1 MRRNQCE
8 RKKCGIGNSVNM
20 KPRKIHKTKKLQ
32 SKRKAASFNT
42 FEEKEVF
49 VKITS
54 NARA

>member
-1 MRRNQCE
+1 M
-8 RKKCGIGNSVNM
+8 GNSVNM

-42 FEEKEVF
+42 FEEKEGF

>member
-1 MRRNQCE
+1 
-8 RKKCGIGNSVNM
+8 M

-42 FEEKEVF
+42 FEEKDEF

-54 NARA
+54 NARAWVTSTGNGKAKVS